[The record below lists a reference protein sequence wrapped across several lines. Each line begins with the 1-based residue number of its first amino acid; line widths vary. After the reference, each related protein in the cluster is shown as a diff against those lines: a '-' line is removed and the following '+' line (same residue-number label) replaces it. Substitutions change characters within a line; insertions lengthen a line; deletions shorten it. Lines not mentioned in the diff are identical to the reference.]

1 MSDNFDQFKFNP
13 ASLSAPRPPGI
24 SAYMRVKNEQQFV
37 RLAIESHLPF
47 YDEIIAVYND
57 CTDATPQILHDL
69 AAKYPQ
75 KIKVFHYLP
84 QVVPTATK
92 EHTQTPTASV
102 HSMANYYNYAL
113 SQCAYRVAVKLD
125 ADHLAIPCK
134 LAPLIKTIRTDMAA
148 DKLKVY
154 TFSGIN
160 LIRDQADN
168 LTVSPPPPPPHR
180 VFSGNGDIFYHQIHT
195 GGMFYQRRRVEH
207 FEVPDKKPPHREYR
221 YMGIMYFHLKWLKK
235 EFIEPRYKKGISFTE
250 FVTPD
255 YQRYFR
261 QQFPR
266 KDRLLCALYDFA
278 VMQRVR
284 YKLIG
289 KPPKVKHV
297 RLTRLADDLRGIDFE
312 RDALQW
318 LS

>member
-24 SAYMRVKNEQQFV
+24 SAYMRVKNEERFV

-113 SQCAYRVAVKLD
+113 SQCSYRVAVKLD

-168 LTVSPPPPPPHR
+168 LTVSPPPPPRIVYSLATATFFITKFTPVECFINAGVSNILKCPIKNR
-180 VFSGNGDIFYHQIHT
+180 RTANIVIWVSCIFI
-195 GGMFYQRRRVEH
+195 
-207 FEVPDKKPPHREYR
+207 
-221 YMGIMYFHLKWLKK
+221 
-235 EFIEPRYKKGISFTE
+235 
-250 FVTPD
+250 
-255 YQRYFR
+255 
-261 QQFPR
+261 
-266 KDRLLCALYDFA
+266 
-278 VMQRVR
+278 
-284 YKLIG
+284 
-289 KPPKVKHV
+289 
-297 RLTRLADDLRGIDFE
+297 
-312 RDALQW
+312 
-318 LS
+318 

>member
-1 MSDNFDQFKFNP
+1 MTDNFDQFKFNP
-13 ASLSAPRPPGI
+13 ASLSTRRPPGI

-47 YDEIIAVYND
+47 YDEIVAVYND

-84 QVVPTATK
+84 KVVPVATK
-92 EHTQTPTASV
+92 EHTQTPTESV
-102 HSMANYYNYAL
+102 HSTANYYNYAL
-113 SQCAYRVAVKLD
+113 SKCTYRVAVKLD

-134 LAPLIKTIRTDMAA
+134 LALLIKTIRADMET

-160 LIRDQADN
+160 LIRDQTDN
-168 LTVSPPPPPPHR
+168 LTVCPDPSCVR
-180 VFSGNGDIFYHQIHT
+180 SGNGDIFYHQVHT

-221 YMGIMYFHLKWLKK
+221 YMGIVYFHLKLLKK
-235 EFIEPRYKKGISFTE
+235 EFIEPRYEKGISFAE
-250 FVTPD
+250 FATPD
-255 YQRYFR
+255 YQRYLR
-261 QQFPR
+261 QQLPR

-278 VMQRVR
+278 VMQRVK

-289 KPPKVKHV
+289 KPPQVRHV
-297 RLTRLADDLRGIDFE
+297 WLTRLADDLHGIDFE

-318 LS
+318 LA

>member
-168 LTVSPPPPPPHR
+168 LTVSPPPPHR

>member
-168 LTVSPPPPPPHR
+168 LTVSPPPPPA
-180 VFSGNGDIFYHQIHT
+180 SCILW
-195 GGMFYQRRRVEH
+195 QRRH
-207 FEVPDKKPPHREYR
+207 FLSPNSHRWNV
-221 YMGIMYFHLKWLKK
+221 L
-235 EFIEPRYKKGISFTE
+235 S
-250 FVTPD
+250 TPAC
-255 YQRYFR
+255 RTF
-261 QQFPR
+261 
-266 KDRLLCALYDFA
+266 
-278 VMQRVR
+278 
-284 YKLIG
+284 
-289 KPPKVKHV
+289 
-297 RLTRLADDLRGIDFE
+297 
-312 RDALQW
+312 
-318 LS
+318 

>member
-168 LTVSPPPPPPHR
+168 LTVSPPPHR

>member
-1 MSDNFDQFKFNP
+1 MTDNFDQFKFNP
-13 ASLSAPRPPGI
+13 ATLSAPRPPGI
-24 SAYMRVKNEQQFV
+24 SAYLRVKNEQQFV

-47 YDEIIAVYND
+47 YDEIVAVYND

-84 QVVPTATK
+84 KVVPVAT
-92 EHTQTPTASV
+92 
-102 HSMANYYNYAL
+102 NYAL
-113 SQCAYRVAVKLD
+113 SKCTYRVAVKLD

-134 LAPLIKTIRTDMAA
+134 LALLIKTIRADMET

-160 LIRDQADN
+160 LIRDQTDN
-168 LTVSPPPPPPHR
+168 LTVCPDPSCVR
-180 VFSGNGDIFYHQIHT
+180 SGNGDIFYHQVHT

-221 YMGIMYFHLKWLKK
+221 YMGIVYFHLKLLKK
-235 EFIEPRYKKGISFTE
+235 EFIEPRYEKGISFAE
-250 FVTPD
+250 FATPD
-255 YQRYFR
+255 YKRYLR
-261 QQFPR
+261 QQLPR

-278 VMQRVR
+278 VMQRVK

-289 KPPKVKHV
+289 KPPQVRHV
-297 RLTRLADDLRGIDFE
+297 WLTRLADDLHGIDFE

-318 LS
+318 LA